1 MKRVKIILTTMVLG
15 LLLADVSKAVLA
27 ENISPIE
34 SIEWGTGVTSESV
47 EMSEESE
54 AESQSTENLE
64 AASGETEEPA
74 QEDSAKE
81 EDSMAEASESSLEE
95 VSTPQELL
103 NRLINGND
111 TKVLQYTV
119 FDLMAGQ
126 IQGIQ
131 KVLMYGDN
139 YAYLSRNEP
148 PYLPQSI
155 MFEVDAEGTPQ
166 RVFVSLEDVMKY
178 AADAMTIFP
187 ESYAGTVVE
196 EFYQYSQ
203 EHAAELENKFVELDL
218 SEELLADYQEANQ
231 LNQWLLQAVA
241 SWMDTEGID
250 ATRMSE
256 EGADLFQIEQDEALH
271 QQFNEIAQGK
281 ASDMNAIAD
290 FTGNFTEG
298 YFGSVSFAYA
308 LNELGVALLN
318 QPNETA
324 DTGLEYYLNIADV
337 SFYPIED
344 EQILSQEA
352 FEELLGFEFLQALQE
367 LNASLDTQELMSQLE
382 QVMTEENQAE

>member
-218 SEELLADYQEANQ
+218 SEELLANYQEANQ

>member
-34 SIEWGTGVTSESV
+34 SIEWDTGATSESV

-250 ATRMSE
+250 ATRVSE

-367 LNASLDTQELMSQLE
+367 LNASLDTQELKSQLE

>member
-250 ATRMSE
+250 ATRVSE

-367 LNASLDTQELMSQLE
+367 LNASLDTQELKSQLE